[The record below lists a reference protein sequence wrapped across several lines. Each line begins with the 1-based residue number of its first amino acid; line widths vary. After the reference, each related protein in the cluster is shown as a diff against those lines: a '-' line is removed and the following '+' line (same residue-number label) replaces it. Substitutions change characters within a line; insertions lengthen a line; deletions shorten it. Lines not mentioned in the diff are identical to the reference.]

1 DNSTLTL
8 GEHPG
13 NFIALHPYAYG
24 MTGEAGVKGG
34 GHLMCGVKDPT
45 GDWLNFIRRF
55 DALDVQ
61 APSYCYG
68 YVCPM
73 VIRVYSSAFHNMD
86 FNGYYI
92 SNFVGE
98 KVKHQ
103 PTYKHSSR
111 NLYIWAVSS
120 SKYLISKFP
129 SRNFEDCP
137 PYLEIEYDQPRDV
150 LFDDMGLKYCFSLHA
165 NLRWKSAYDKSMSP
179 LNVEWIEFHP
189 LFSGQEFDLAIIG
202 LDGAI
207 QRQVKSL
214 KVHVFN
220 QLIGLKLFES
230 TGILNFIPSACLNS
244 MGMCYID
251 QGSGKTIKSCI
262 PSKLSPKTNA
272 SVGFGRTSMDLRNLC
287 SEGKSEYIDPPI
299 VLGDTKITMWG
310 EVRQEVL
317 EYEESRSDLKDED
330 RQIRNLQRNVL
341 ECFAMVT
348 LEFANPNRRGVR
360 CYERR
365 KKCLKDFGW
374 CRVGR
379 GDFGFCSEANVL
391 PDKPESR
398 YPLFEVQTFIYPKKQ
413 CENGSLLA
421 STTRICTGH
430 ITRSATEYIFLV
442 ERDLIAS
449 RPSLTYGQN
458 SEVVVYEVVEYIN
471 GIQRPMVR
479 ARDEFGRYRT
489 LKSSLEGVCHGA
501 GGEDDYDNGSP
512 TYFRYPI
519 QETWTGQDQEPGNS
533 YAVLYSLQGMTG
545 RFCNFEE
552 YYDTEVLVAHS
563 EVMGWINEVIG
574 EVEGFRKFYD
584 PAISEI
590 NMDLKQLEITTTAS
604 TTRLAKTTTDFA
616 KAWGN
621 SEPFVHYKD
630 RLGTD
635 QYLPPDFQPYWPRN
649 QLIQTKPP
657 LIYFENYVLDD
668 WDRNSGHFKSCNI
681 GVYLVAI
688 LTMCLFS

>member
-1 DNSTLTL
+1 
-8 GEHPG
+8 
-13 NFIALHPYAYG
+13 
-24 MTGEAGVKGG
+24 
-34 GHLMCGVKDPT
+34 
-45 GDWLNFIRRF
+45 
-55 DALDVQ
+55 
-61 APSYCYG
+61 
-68 YVCPM
+68 
-73 VIRVYSSAFHNMD
+73 
-86 FNGYYI
+86 
-92 SNFVGE
+92 
-98 KVKHQ
+98 
-103 PTYKHSSR
+103 
-111 NLYIWAVSS
+111 
-120 SKYLISKFP
+120 
-129 SRNFEDCP
+129 
-137 PYLEIEYDQPRDV
+137 
-150 LFDDMGLKYCFSLHA
+150 
-165 NLRWKSAYDKSMSP
+165 
-179 LNVEWIEFHP
+179 
-189 LFSGQEFDLAIIG
+189 
-202 LDGAI
+202 
-207 QRQVKSL
+207 
-214 KVHVFN
+214 
-220 QLIGLKLFES
+220 
-230 TGILNFIPSACLNS
+230 
-244 MGMCYID
+244 
-251 QGSGKTIKSCI
+251 
-262 PSKLSPKTNA
+262 
-272 SVGFGRTSMDLRNLC
+272 
-287 SEGKSEYIDPPI
+287 
-299 VLGDTKITMWG
+299 MWG
-310 EVRQEVL
+310 EVRQEDSPYYKNRRAINKYQCEYFYEVL